1 MLSPKVTVIIPT
13 YNRAHLIKDA
23 VESVL
28 NQAYQNFELIVID
41 DGSTDNTKEFL
52 RGYKDKLRY
61 LYQENQGRSAA
72 RNYGINLAKG
82 EFIAFLDS
90 DDIWF
95 PDKLARQVPIL
106 ESAPPDV
113 VLVHGY
119 KCIVDKNL
127 QPLPGWE
134 FKLRNLYTLAE
145 RGEETYFNYL
155 KSPCIFTSTIL
166 VRIKALLEINGYDIS
181 IQGREDLDLYLRLLL
196 KGYYFTFIS
205 EPALIKY
212 RFHENNTN
220 EISSNFS
227 YLQVYEKHLHECL
240 KLGIIDRI
248 AIAKKLLY
256 QALAKTHYRLGNY
269 HQSRDYWQK
278 TFINDWETAFTR
290 SFWKQ
295 YFGSFIRQ
303 TILYFNFNIQS
314 FLAVSIFLFSKF
326 LNDVNL

>member
-28 NQAYQNFELIVID
+28 NQTYQDFELIVID
-41 DGSTDNTKEFL
+41 DGSTDNSKEVL
-52 RGYKDKLRY
+52 IGYKDKLRY
-61 LYQENQGRSAA
+61 IYQDNQGRSSA
-72 RNYGINLAKG
+72 RNLGIRLAKG
-82 EFIAFLDS
+82 EYIAFLDS
-90 DDIWF
+90 DDVWF
-95 PDKLARQVPIL
+95 PNKLERQVPIL
-106 ESAPPDV
+106 ESASPDV

-127 QPLPGWE
+127 QPIPGWE
-134 FKLRNLYTLAE
+134 LKLRKLYTLAE
-145 RGEETYFNYL
+145 TEEETYENYL

-166 VRIKALLEINGYDIS
+166 VRKTALVEINSYDIS

-196 KGYYFTFIS
+196 KGDQFAFIS

-212 RFHENNTN
+212 RCHGNNTD
-220 EISSNFS
+220 EISSNYS
-227 YLQVYEKHLHECL
+227 YLQVYEKHLHESL
-240 KLGIIDRI
+240 KLGIPDKIVE
-248 AIAKKLLY
+248 AKKLLY

-278 TFINDWETAFTR
+278 AFIKNWETAFTK

-295 YFGSFIRQ
+295 YFGSWVRQ
-303 TILYFNFNIQS
+303 VILVVR
-314 FLAVSIFLFSKF
+314 A
-326 LNDVNL
+326 D